1 MSTDVSELTPPKKL
15 LRMLGAEGALIGGKG
30 NPTGGRKS
38 SPLTKGQVTQLQ
50 KLMAKGVGTSGLS
63 YNIKVD
69 GAWGPNTTRAWRDLC
84 SKAPGANCQ
93 DFPNVKEANEVLKLL
108 GVT

>member
-1 MSTDVSELTPPKKL
+1 MSVDISELTPPKGL
-15 LRMLGAEGALIGGKG
+15 MRLLGAEGALIGGKG

-38 SPLTKGQVTQLQ
+38 SPLTKGQVKQLQ

-63 YNIKVD
+63 YPIDVD
-69 GAWGPNTTRAWRDLC
+69 GVWGPQTTKFWRDLC
-84 SKAPGANCQ
+84 GKATQTSCE
-93 DFPNVKEANEVLKLL
+93 DYPNVEEVNNVLRLH

>member
-1 MSTDVSELTPPKKL
+1 MSVDVSELTPPKKL

-38 SPLTKGQVTQLQ
+38 TPLNDQQITQLQ
-50 KLMAKGVGTSGLS
+50 KLMAKGVGTSGPS
-63 YNIKVD
+63 YSIKVD
-69 GAWGPNTTRAWRDLC
+69 GVWGPQTTKFWRDLC

-93 DFPNVKEANEVLKLL
+93 DFPDATEVNKVLKVF
-108 GVT
+108 GVS